1 MKTVSLLYLIA
12 AACFILTLRGLSSP
26 KTARAGNGAGMAG
39 MAIAV
44 FAVFLFLQKSGAA
57 FSLPAVLPTLAVV
70 AAGACVGIFI
80 ALRIRMT
87 ALPQLIAAFHS
98 LVGLAAAGVA
108 WASFLSPELFGIAA
122 NGAIKTASLIEMSL
136 GCAIGALTFSGSVV
150 AFAKLQGILSGRP
163 LRFPLRHAVNAV
175 LTVLTIAYIVL
186 FARNPSILMF
196 SLLTGASFVLGF
208 LLILPVGAA
217 DMPIVVS
224 MLNSYS
230 GWAAAGIGFTM
241 SNPLLIVTGALV
253 GASGAILSHIMCKAM
268 NRSLL
273 SVIFALGKSGGDA
286 GDAGNQDKTARI
298 GSVEDAAFLMKN
310 ASKVIIA
317 AGYGMAT
324 AQAQHAL
331 GDLAKTLKEN
341 GARVAFAV
349 HPVAGRMP
357 GHMNVLLAEANVPY
371 EDVFELEDI
380 NGAFET
386 ADVAYVI
393 GANDITNP
401 SAKTDPN
408 SALFGMPVL
417 DVGKAKTVLCV
428 KRSLDGTGYAG
439 VDNPLF
445 YADNTLM
452 ILGDAKKVTEGI
464 VKAMKED

>member
-1 MKTVSLLYLIA
+1 MQTVSLLYLIA
-12 AACFILTLRGLSSP
+12 AVCFILTLRGLSSP
-26 KTARAGNGAGMAG
+26 KTARAGNGAGTAG

-44 FAVFLFLQKSGAA
+44 CAVFFTPQMRGALFSPQVI
-57 FSLPAVLPTLAVV
+57 FPMIAVV

-98 LVGLAAAGVA
+98 LVGLAAVGVA
-108 WASFLSPELFGIAA
+108 WASFLSPEPFGIAV

-136 GCAIGALTFSGSVV
+136 GCAIGALTFSGSVI
-150 AFAKLQGILSGRP
+150 AFAKLQGILSGKP
-163 LRFPLRHAVNAV
+163 LRFPLRHAVNAG
-175 LTVLTIAYIVL
+175 LAALTIAYVVL
-186 FARNPSILMF
+186 FALQPSVLMF
-196 SLLTGASFVLGF
+196 SLLTGAALALGF

-241 SNPLLIVTGALV
+241 HNPLLIITGALV

-273 SVIFALGKSGGDA
+273 SVIFALGKQADGANAEKEDR
-286 GDAGNQDKTARI
+286 TANV

-310 ASKVIIA
+310 ASKVIIV

-341 GARVAFAV
+341 GVHVAFAV

-401 SAKTDPN
+401 SAKTDPH

-428 KRSLDGTGYAG
+428 KRSLGGTGYAG

-452 ILGDAKKVTEGI
+452 ILGDAKKVTECI
-464 VKAMKED
+464 VKAIRED